1 MPINDAM
8 MNLQLDTFQV
18 QPALPEELKGLR
30 EMAYNMVWQWD
41 EPVREIFRRLDR
53 DLWEETYH
61 NPVLLLGSI
70 AQERLQAAARDDSY
84 MASYSR
90 AYGKFTT
97 YMKEATWWDKQHGD
111 ERPCIAYFSAEYGL
125 AECLPIYSGGLGV
138 LAGDHL
144 KTASDLG
151 IPLVGVGLLYQ
162 QGYFRQY
169 LTPDGWQQERYPA
182 NDFYNLP
189 LEPVLTAGGQPLF
202 VELRLAG
209 ARVKIK
215 VWKVQVGRVPLYLLD
230 TNIPDNPRKLQDI
243 TDQLYGGDRETRIR
257 QEIVLGMGGVRALYA
272 MGIQPMV
279 YHMNE
284 GHSAFLTLERIRA
297 YIQEAGVSF
306 CEALEAARAGS
317 VFTTHTPV
325 PAGFDVFAPDLMEKY
340 FGEYL
345 REAGISRDELLA
357 LGRANPVDPQE
368 AFNMAVLALRTS
380 ASANGVSKL
389 HGQVSRA
396 LFQKFFPKVP
406 EHEVPIASIT
416 NGIHL
421 RSWVSNEMG
430 TLFDRYLGPEWWSR
444 PAEARIWE
452 RVKDIHDEELWATHE
467 RRRQRMIAIIR
478 RRLHAQL
485 QRRGAPPAELRKARG
500 VLDSN
505 ALTIGFARRFAT
517 YKRATLLLSDPE
529 RLKKILLDPSMPV
542 QFVFAGKAHP
552 RDNEGKEFIKE
563 LVAACQQEELHR
575 HMVFLEDYDIQLARY
590 LVHGVDIWLNNP
602 RRPLEA
608 SGTSGMKVLGNGGLN
623 LSVLDGWWD
632 EGFRGEA
639 GWAIGSGE
647 QYEDAAYQDY
657 VESNALY
664 NMLESEVVPLFYRR
678 DEDRLPRHWLTKM
691 KNSMRLLCPQFS
703 CNRMLHEYTESFYLP
718 AARFGARMTANN
730 LERSRVL
737 AQWKGDMQQNWSQ
750 IRFESLAAQNK
761 DMPNV
766 GQGLEV
772 RAGVRLGAIEPK
784 DVSIELY
791 YGPLSAERHISQAR
805 AVPMNWQNCQDG
817 IHHYTGVIPCERSG
831 RHGYTAR
838 ALPAHSDALEP
849 MSTGLITWR

>member
-1 MPINDAM
+1 MPNGAAK

-18 QPALPEELKGLR
+18 QPALPETLKGLR
-30 EMAYNMVWQWD
+30 EMAYNLVWQWY
-41 EPVREIFRRLDR
+41 EPVREVFRRLDR
-53 DLWEETYH
+53 DLWEGTYH

-70 AQERLQAAARDDSY
+70 AQERLHAAARDDSY
-84 MASYSR
+84 MAFYSR
-90 AYGKFTT
+90 AYEKFTN
-97 YMKEATWWDKQHGD
+97 YMKEATWWDKRHGE
-111 ERPCIAYFSAEYGL
+111 ERPSIAYFSAEYGL
-125 AECLPIYSGGLGV
+125 AESLPIYSGGLGV

-144 KTASDLG
+144 KTAGDLG

-189 LEPVLTAGGQPLF
+189 LEPVLTADGQPLY

-209 ARVKIK
+209 ARLKIK
-215 VWKVQVGRVPLYLLD
+215 VWKVQVGRVPLFLLD
-230 TNIPDNPRKLQDI
+230 TNIAENPRELQNI

-257 QEIVLGMGGVRALYA
+257 QEIVLGMGGVRALFA
-272 MGIQPMV
+272 MGIRPVV

-297 YIQEAGVSF
+297 CMQEAQVSF
-306 CEALEAARAGS
+306 REALEGVRAGS

-325 PAGFDVFAPDLMEKY
+325 PAGFDLFSPELMDRY
-340 FGEYL
+340 FGGYL
-345 REAGISRDELLA
+345 KEVRISRDELLA
-357 LGRANPVDPQE
+357 LGRATASDSRE

-380 ASANGVSKL
+380 AHANGVSKL
-389 HGQVSRA
+389 HGEVSRG
-396 LFQKFFPKVP
+396 LFQRYYPQVP
-406 EHEVPIASIT
+406 EAEVPIASIT
-416 NGIHL
+416 NGVHL
-421 RSWVSNEMG
+421 RSWISDEIA
-430 TLFDRYLGPEWWSR
+430 TLYDRYLGPEWWSR
-444 PAEARIWE
+444 PAETWIWD
-452 RVKDIHDEELWATHE
+452 RVKDIPDEELWATHE

-500 VLDSN
+500 VLDTN

-517 YKRATLLLSDPE
+517 YKRATLLLHDPE
-529 RLKKILLDPSMPV
+529 RLKKILLNPSMPV

-552 RDNEGKEFIKE
+552 RDNEGKEVIKQ

-623 LSVLDGWWD
+623 LSILDGWWD
-632 EGFRGEA
+632 EGYRGEA
-639 GWAIGSGE
+639 GWAIGGGE
-647 QYEDAAYQDY
+647 EYEDQAYQDY

-664 NMLESEVVPLFYRR
+664 TMLEGEVVPLFYRR
-678 DEDRLPRHWLTKM
+678 DEDRLPRDWLTKM

-703 CNRMLHEYTESFYLP
+703 CNRMLHEYTERFYLP
-718 AARFGARMTANN
+718 AARFGARMTANK
-730 LERSRVL
+730 LERARQL
-737 AQWKGDMQQNWSQ
+737 AHWKSNLQQNWSQ
-750 IRFESLAAQNK
+750 VRFENLAAQ
-761 DMPNV
+761 DDGMPSV
-766 GQGLEV
+766 GGGLEV
-772 RAGVRLGAIEPK
+772 RAGVRLGAINPN
-784 DVSIELY
+784 DLSVELY
-791 YGPLSAERHISQAR
+791 YGPLNAERHITNPR
-805 AVPMNWQNCQDG
+805 AVPMKWQSCQDG
-817 IHHYTGVIPCERSG
+817 IHYYTGVIPCEHSG
-831 RHGYTAR
+831 LHGYTAR
-838 ALPAHSDALEP
+838 AVPAHPDALDS

>member
-1 MPINDAM
+1 MPISAAS
-8 MNLQLDTFQV
+8 MNLHLDTFQV
-18 QPALPEELKGLR
+18 QPALPEGLKGLR
-30 EMAYNMVWQWD
+30 EMAYNLVWQWD
-41 EPVREIFRRLDR
+41 EPVREVFRRLDR
-53 DLWEETYH
+53 DLWEGTYH

-70 AQERLQAAARDDSY
+70 AQERLHAAARDDSY
-84 MASYSR
+84 MAFYSR
-90 AYGKFTT
+90 AHEKFTH
-97 YMKEATWWDKQHGD
+97 YMKEATWWDKKHGE
-111 ERPCIAYFSAEYGL
+111 ERPSIAYFSAEYGL
-125 AECLPIYSGGLGV
+125 AESLPIYSGGLGV

-189 LEPVLTAGGQPLF
+189 LEPVLTTAGQPLY
-202 VELRLAG
+202 VELRLAR
-209 ARVKIK
+209 ARLKVK

-230 TNIPDNPRKLQDI
+230 TNIPENPRELQDI

-257 QEIVLGMGGVRALYA
+257 QEIVLGMGGVRALFA
-272 MGIQPMV
+272 MGIRPVV

-284 GHSAFLTLERIRA
+284 GHSAFLALERIRA
-297 YIQEAGVSF
+297 YMQEAGLSF
-306 CEALEAARAGS
+306 PEALEGVRAGS

-325 PAGFDVFAPDLMEKY
+325 LAGFDLFSPELMDKY
-340 FGEYL
+340 FGDYL
-345 REAGISRDELLA
+345 PEARISRHELLA
-357 LGRANPVDPQE
+357 LGRANALDSHE

-380 ASANGVSKL
+380 AHANGVSKL
-389 HGQVSRA
+389 HGEVSRG
-396 LFQKFFPKVP
+396 LFQKYYPQVP
-406 EHEVPIASIT
+406 EEEVPIASIT

-421 RSWVSNEMG
+421 RSWISDEMA
-430 TLFDRYLGPEWWSR
+430 TLYDRYLGPEWWSR
-444 PAEARIWE
+444 PAETWIWE
-452 RVKDIHDEELWATHE
+452 RVADIPDEELWATHE

-478 RRLHAQL
+478 RRLSAQL

-500 VLDSN
+500 VLDTN

-517 YKRATLLLSDPE
+517 YKRATLLLHDAE
-529 RLKKILLDPSMPV
+529 RLKKILLNPSMPV

-552 RDNEGKEFIKE
+552 RDNEGKEFIKQ
-563 LVAACQQEELHR
+563 LVAACQQEELRR

-623 LSVLDGWWD
+623 LSILDGWWA
-632 EGFRGEA
+632 EGYRGEA
-639 GWAIGSGE
+639 GWAIGAGE
-647 QYEDAAYQDY
+647 EYQDTAYQDY

-664 NMLESEVVPLFYRR
+664 TMLEGEVVPLFYRR
-678 DEDRLPRHWLTKM
+678 DEDRLPRDWVTKM

-703 CNRMLHEYTESFYLP
+703 CNRMLHEYTERFYLP
-718 AARFGARMTANN
+718 AARFGARLTANN
-730 LERSRVL
+730 LERARQL
-737 AQWKGDMQQNWSQ
+737 AHWKKNLQQNWSQ
-750 IRFESLAAQNK
+750 VRFENLAAQ
-761 DMPNV
+761 DEGTPSV
-766 GQGLEV
+766 GQGLQV
-772 RAGVRLGAIEPK
+772 RAGVRLGTIEPK

-791 YGPLSAERHISQAR
+791 YGPLNAERHITEAR
-805 AVPMNWQNCQDG
+805 AVPMKWQSCQDG
-817 IHHYTGVIPCERSG
+817 IHYYTGVIPCEHSG
-831 RHGYTAR
+831 LHGYTVR
-838 ALPAHSDALEP
+838 ALPAHPDALNA

>member
-1 MPINDAM
+1 MPVNDAM
-8 MNLQLDTFQV
+8 MNLQVDTFQV

-30 EMAYNMVWQWD
+30 EMAYNVVWQWD
-41 EPVREIFRRLDR
+41 EPIREIFRRLDR

-90 AYGKFTT
+90 AYEKFTN

-297 YIQEAGVSF
+297 YIQEAEVSF
-306 CEALEAARAGS
+306 REALEAVRAGS

-340 FGEYL
+340 FSEYL

-357 LGRANPVDPQE
+357 LGRANPVDLQE

-380 ASANGVSKL
+380 ASANGVSE
-389 HGQVSRA
+389 QAARA
-396 LFQKFFPKVP
+396 GLARLVP
-406 EHEVPIASIT
+406 EVFSQGSGT
-416 NGIHL
+416 
-421 RSWVSNEMG
+421 RSSH
-430 TLFDRYLGPEWWSR
+430 RQ
-444 PAEARIWE
+444 
-452 RVKDIHDEELWATHE
+452 HHE
-467 RRRQRMIAIIR
+467 R
-478 RRLHAQL
+478 H
-485 QRRGAPPAELRKARG
+485 PPAL
-500 VLDSN
+500 L
-505 ALTIGFARRFAT
+505 GFQR
-517 YKRATLLLSDPE
+517 DGH
-529 RLKKILLDPSMPV
+529 PV
-542 QFVFAGKAHP
+542 
-552 RDNEGKEFIKE
+552 
-563 LVAACQQEELHR
+563 
-575 HMVFLEDYDIQLARY
+575 
-590 LVHGVDIWLNNP
+590 
-602 RRPLEA
+602 
-608 SGTSGMKVLGNGGLN
+608 
-623 LSVLDGWWD
+623 
-632 EGFRGEA
+632 
-639 GWAIGSGE
+639 
-647 QYEDAAYQDY
+647 
-657 VESNALY
+657 
-664 NMLESEVVPLFYRR
+664 
-678 DEDRLPRHWLTKM
+678 
-691 KNSMRLLCPQFS
+691 
-703 CNRMLHEYTESFYLP
+703 
-718 AARFGARMTANN
+718 
-730 LERSRVL
+730 
-737 AQWKGDMQQNWSQ
+737 
-750 IRFESLAAQNK
+750 
-761 DMPNV
+761 
-766 GQGLEV
+766 
-772 RAGVRLGAIEPK
+772 
-784 DVSIELY
+784 
-791 YGPLSAERHISQAR
+791 
-805 AVPMNWQNCQDG
+805 
-817 IHHYTGVIPCERSG
+817 
-831 RHGYTAR
+831 
-838 ALPAHSDALEP
+838 
-849 MSTGLITWR
+849 